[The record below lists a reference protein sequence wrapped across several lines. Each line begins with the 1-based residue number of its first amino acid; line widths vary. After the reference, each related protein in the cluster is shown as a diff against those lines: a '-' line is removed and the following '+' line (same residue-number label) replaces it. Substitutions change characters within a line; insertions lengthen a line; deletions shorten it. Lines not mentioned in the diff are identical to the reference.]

1 MTSTV
6 VIVDAY
12 STARHLPAALRVH
25 DVHLVHVQSAP
36 EIPAFLARSYHPE
49 DFDEVLPYEP
59 PDRVAARLAGRAG
72 LTVLAGAESGVLFA
86 DELCARLGLAWN
98 VPELSSARRDKYAM
112 IEALRRA
119 GLPVAQQI
127 RSADAEEVVR
137 WSRTQ
142 EDWPI
147 VLKPPL
153 STSSEDVYFCASA
166 DDIRDA
172 LPRIV
177 GKTNLLGVRN
187 DVALAQSYLEGPIYV
202 VNAVSHHGEH
212 LTSDVWCFE
221 FVRGP
226 RGSIE
231 FTEHRLLPEDH
242 EFFAPL
248 VEYNRRALDAV
259 GIRNGPSHA
268 ELKMTS
274 RGPRLVETSAR
285 LMGATIEREPFVAAL
300 GTTQVELTAM
310 ALCDPERFRARLR
323 RPYRLAKRLRI
334 LWVHFPEAGTITG
347 DDGCARL
354 AELPSFAGYFGHPR
368 VGDEVR
374 PSTDTTGK
382 GGFVYLLGDDDRQL
396 ARDSVT
402 ARELIAEGRL
412 FTVSPRTSGGVRWS

>member
-1 MTSTV
+1 MELTSTV

-12 STARHLPAALRVH
+12 STARHLPAALRAH
-25 DVHLVHVQSAP
+25 DARLVHVQSDP
-36 EIPAFLARSYHPE
+36 EIPGFLARSFHPE
-49 DFDEVLPYEP
+49 NFDEVLPFGT
-59 PDRVAARLAGRAG
+59 PDAIADRLADRAG

-86 DELCARLGLAWN
+86 DELCVRLGLDWN
-98 VPELSSARRDKYAM
+98 VPELSQARRDKYTM
-112 IEALRRA
+112 IESLRRA

-142 EDWPI
+142 QDWPI

-153 STSSEDVYFCASA
+153 STSSEDVYFCATA
-166 DDIRDA
+166 EDIRAA

-187 DVALAQSYLEGPIYV
+187 DVALAQSFIEGPIYV

-212 LTSDVWCFE
+212 LTTDVWCFE

-226 RGSIE
+226 QGSIK

-242 EFFAPL
+242 PYFAPL
-248 VEYNRRALDAV
+248 VEYNERALDAV

-268 ELKMTS
+268 ELKMTG

-310 ALCDPERFRARLR
+310 ALCDPERFRARMR

-334 LWVHFPEAGTITG
+334 LWVHFPAAGTITG
-347 DDGCARL
+347 DEGCAQL
-354 AELPSFAGYFGHPR
+354 AGLSSFVGYFGRPQ
-368 VGDEVR
+368 VGDQVS

-382 GGFVYLLGDDDRQL
+382 GGFIYLLGEDDQELD
-396 ARDSVT
+396 RDSELVGK
-402 ARELIAEGRL
+402 LIAGGSL
-412 FTVSPRTSGGVRWS
+412 FTVSEGAR

>member
-1 MTSTV
+1 LTSTV

-12 STARHLPAALRVH
+12 STAQHLPAALRAY
-25 DVHLVHVQSAP
+25 DVRLVHVQSDQ
-36 EIPAFLARSYHPE
+36 EIPGFLARSFHPE
-49 DFDEVLPYEP
+49 NFDEVLPFGTP
-59 PDRVAARLAGRAG
+59 AAIAGRFASSAG

-86 DELCARLGLAWN
+86 DELCARLGLDWN
-98 VPELSSARRDKYAM
+98 VPELSAARRDKYTM
-112 IEALRRA
+112 IESLRRA

-127 RSADAEEVVR
+127 RSAGADEIVR

-142 EDWPI
+142 QDWPI

-153 STSSEDVYFCASA
+153 STSSEDVYFCATTE
-166 DDIRDA
+166 DIRAA

-187 DVALAQSYLEGPIYV
+187 EAALAQSFLEGPIYV

-212 LTSDVWCFE
+212 LTTDVWCFE

-226 RGSIE
+226 EGSIM

-242 EFFAPL
+242 EHFAPL
-248 VEYNRRALDAV
+248 VEYNERALDAV

-268 ELKMTS
+268 ELKMTG

-310 ALCDPERFRARLR
+310 ALCDPGRFRERLR

-347 DDGCARL
+347 DEGCAELDR
-354 AELPSFAGYFGHPR
+354 LPSYAGYFGRPR
-368 VGDEVR
+368 IGDEVR

-382 GGFVYLLGDDDRQL
+382 GGFIYLLGDDDEAL
-396 ARDSVT
+396 DRDS
-402 ARELIAEGRL
+402 ELAGKLIDAGAL
-412 FTVSPRTSGGVRWS
+412 FTISGGVR

>member
-12 STARHLPAALRVH
+12 STAQHLPAALRAH
-25 DVHLVHVQSAP
+25 DVRVVHVQSDQ
-36 EIPAFLARSYHPE
+36 EIPGFLARSFHPGN
-49 DFDEVLPYEP
+49 FDEVLPYGT
-59 PDRVAARLAGRAG
+59 PDAIAARLAGRAG

-86 DELCARLGLAWN
+86 DELCARLGLDWN
-98 VPELSSARRDKYAM
+98 VPGLSAARRDKYTM

-137 WSRTQ
+137 WSRSQ

-153 STSSEDVYFCASA
+153 STSSEDVYFCATA
-166 DDIRDA
+166 EDIRAA

-187 DVALAQSYLEGPIYV
+187 DVALAQSFLEGPIYV
-202 VNAVSHHGEH
+202 VNAVSHRGEH
-212 LTSDVWCFE
+212 LTTDVWCFE

-226 RGSIE
+226 RGSIM
-231 FTEHRLLPEDH
+231 FTEHRLLGEDH
-242 EFFAPL
+242 EHFAPL
-248 VEYNRRALDAV
+248 VAYNERALDAV

-268 ELKMTS
+268 ELKMTA

-323 RPYRLAKRLRI
+323 TPYRLAKRLRI
-334 LWVHFPEAGTITG
+334 LWVHFPVAGTIIG
-347 DDGCARL
+347 DEGCAQL
-354 AELPSFAGYFGHPR
+354 DLLPSYAGYFGRPR
-368 VGDEVR
+368 VGDEVL

-382 GGFVYLLGDDDRQL
+382 GGFVYLLGDDDLELDRDCDL
-396 ARDSVT
+396 ARK
-402 ARELIAEGRL
+402 LIDAGAL
-412 FTVSPRTSGGVRWS
+412 FTVSGGDR